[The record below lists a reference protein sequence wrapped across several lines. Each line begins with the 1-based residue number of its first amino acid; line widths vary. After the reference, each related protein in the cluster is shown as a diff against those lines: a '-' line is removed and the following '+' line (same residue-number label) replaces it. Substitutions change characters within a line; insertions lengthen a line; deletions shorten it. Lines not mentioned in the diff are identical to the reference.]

1 MFFIAVLLLLMF
13 VPQPRSEK
21 SVNIEKTQQPEK
33 YCFKSKAPAERVTTE
48 YGSVQKVYLKK
59 GFHPLL

>member
-1 MFFIAVLLLLMF
+1 MF